1 MFGGRSLKLPPEKS
15 VLKLTVGDLV
25 KLSEAG
31 VPRLSRAFFA
41 ALEEKYLL
49 MSAGNALRELHKG
62 PFLGCLSIHSGQNWE
77 TGRQFFH
84 TQGHSPGPASIVVE
98 QEGRGLQTE
107 LANRAKVSGIT
118 FLCAAKNFK
127 SCAESGTI

>member
-1 MFGGRSLKLPPEKS
+1 MSGGSSLELPPEKS
-15 VLKLTVGDLV
+15 DLKLKVGDLV

-31 VPRLSRAFFA
+31 FVRVPRAFFA
-41 ALEEKYLL
+41 ALEEKYLFR
-49 MSAGNALRELHKG
+49 SAGSELRVLLIG
-62 PFLGCLSIHSGQNWE
+62 PISGRLSIHSGQNWE

-127 SCAESGTI
+127 SCAESGNI